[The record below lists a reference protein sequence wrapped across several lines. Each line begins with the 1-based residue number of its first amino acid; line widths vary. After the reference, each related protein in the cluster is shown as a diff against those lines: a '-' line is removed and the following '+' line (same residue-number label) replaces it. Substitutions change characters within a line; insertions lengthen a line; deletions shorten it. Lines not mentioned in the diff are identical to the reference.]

1 MGTNSIVKSIK
12 QGFDYGMDS
21 YRYQR
26 FVIVGILLLLVSGA
40 GDFIFNTPGTIREVA
55 FNQFFDAY
63 VAVAVF
69 VAVTL
74 LLFFTL
80 ENHFGIDMGKVMQ
93 DARKLQVPVATFLGL
108 LPGCGGAVVVIT
120 SFARGK
126 ITLGAMVGALIGTMG
141 DAAFLLMTQEPVTY
155 VKVIMLSSVAGV
167 LTGWAV
173 DKYHPGEL
181 YTVAKVK
188 TQNVIG
194 KIRKRDILYIVLV
207 GPGLVIGI
215 MQLMQKDVRAIEILG
230 LDIVWIGVI
239 GIILSLAIWAVS
251 PVMAI
256 TLTGD
261 HPFTRTAEETSF
273 VTVWVVVAFLLY
285 DISRAFLGLDLA
297 TIANSAW
304 LYIPLLAVLIG
315 FIPGCGPQILVTTM
329 YLQGIIPFAGLI
341 GNAIANDGDALFPA
355 IALTPK
361 MAIIATL
368 YSSIPAL
375 IIAYFFL
382 FYG

>member
-1 MGTNSIVKSIK
+1 MTDAMITNSTIESIK
-12 QGFDYGMDS
+12 QRVNF
-21 YRYQR
+21 RYQR
-26 FVIVGILLLLVSGA
+26 FVIVGPLLLLAA
-40 GDFIFNTPGTIREVA
+40 GGGDLIFNTSGAMKEVV

-63 VAVAVF
+63 VAVSVF
-69 VAVTL
+69 VAITL
-74 LLFFTL
+74 LLFFSL
-80 ENHFGIDMGKVMQ
+80 EKYLDIDVGTVMQ
-93 DARKLQVPVATFLGL
+93 DAKILQVPVATFLGL
-108 LPGCGGAVVVIT
+108 LPGCGGAVIVIT

-141 DAAFLLMTQEPVTY
+141 DAAFLLMTQEPITY
-155 VKVIMLSSVAGV
+155 VKVIVLSSIAGI

-173 DKYHPGEL
+173 DKYHPGDL
-181 YTVAKVK
+181 YTITKVK
-188 TQNVIG
+188 TQGLIG

-207 GPGLVIGI
+207 FPGLIIGV
-215 MQLMQKDVRAIEILG
+215 MQLMQIDVRSIEIFG
-230 LDIVWIGVI
+230 LDIVWLGIS
-239 GIILSLAIWAVS
+239 GIIISLVVWVVS
-251 PVMAI
+251 PVTAI
-256 TLTGD
+256 TMTGD
-261 HPFTRTAEETSF
+261 HPITRTTEETSF
-273 VTVWVVVAFLLY
+273 VTVWVVIAFLAY
-285 DISRAFLGLDLA
+285 DMSRAFLGLDLT

-315 FIPGCGPQILVTTM
+315 FIPGCGPQILVTTL
-329 YLQGIIPFAGLI
+329 YLQGVIPFAGLI

-368 YSSIPAL
+368 YSSVPAL